1 MIVNVI
7 KASSTPPTGGSRG
20 LWTSS
25 QNDFL
30 SDFNKCVITGSDT
43 AKSCQII
50 YVTELSLP
58 LHGIIPGYYLT
69 QENDALK
76 KKMSGDLVHGR
87 RRRRRRRKGGEGAAC
102 KSITAA
108 SLYHSLSVNTKK
120 RKKKPS
126 WPFSKMEIS
135 PACRLQLHIFVRLAK
150 WHILRVGCFGA
161 DTRTQYAVA

>member
-76 KKMSGDLVHGR
+76 KKCQEIWYMGGGGGGGGGR
-87 RRRRRRRKGGEGAAC
+87 GVKA
-102 KSITAA
+102 
-108 SLYHSLSVNTKK
+108 
-120 RKKKPS
+120 
-126 WPFSKMEIS
+126 
-135 PACRLQLHIFVRLAK
+135 QLANL
-150 WHILRVGCFGA
+150 
-161 DTRTQYAVA
+161 